1 MHQKSNG
8 TSLKHQPLCSS
19 PASLRNTPLLE
30 LRKSNLIGEC
40 GLYPDADL
48 LITFGAAFTALLILT
63 LFLVLS
69 FLYCNRIT
77 KNCSGGK
84 KGQSSKLY
92 SASSGSSSDS
102 ASGYCRGHHYTLDEP
117 FCTINP
123 SGNEVNFSL
132 Q

>member
-8 TSLKHQPLCSS
+8 TFLEHQTLCSS
-19 PASLRNTPLLE
+19 PASLQNTPLLE
-30 LRKSNLIGEC
+30 LRQSNLIGEC
-40 GLYPDADL
+40 GLYHDADL
-48 LITFGAAFTALLILT
+48 LIIFGAAFTALLILT
-63 LFLVLS
+63 LFLVMC
-69 FLYCNRIT
+69 FRYCNRIT

-84 KGQSSKLY
+84 SQSSKLY

-102 ASGYCRGHHYTLDEP
+102 TSGYCRGHHYTLDEP

-132 Q
+132 E